1 MENIAEIKNLIT
13 GVILAGGQARRL
25 GGQDKCLIE
34 LAGKPLVQYVLDAIT
49 PQVCHVKI
57 NANRNLDDYAAYNC
71 PVISD
76 DIDNYCGPLAGMAS
90 CLGAIDT
97 PFMVTV
103 PCDSPFIPADLVKRL
118 YSQLE
123 QNDAD
128 ISVAHNGDRI
138 QPVFVLMK
146 NSLRNSIMDFLN
158 NGERKIDQWFE
169 QHKLAITDF
178 SDQPDTF
185 ININTQDELAKIE
198 AKLKETSND

>member
-1 MENIAEIKNLIT
+1 MENIADTRKIIT
-13 GVILAGGQARRL
+13 GVILAGGQARRI
-25 GGQDKCLIE
+25 GGQDKGLIK
-34 LAGKPLVQYVLDAIT
+34 LAGKPLVQYVLNAIT

-71 PVISD
+71 PVIADEIGDFS
-76 DIDNYCGPLAGMAS
+76 GPLAGMAS
-90 CLGAIDT
+90 CLRTVDT

-103 PCDSPFIPADLVKRL
+103 PCDSPFIPNDLVKRL

-146 NSLRNSIMDFLN
+146 NSLRNSIVNFLN

-185 ININTQDELAKIE
+185 ININTHDELAKIE

>member
-1 MENIAEIKNLIT
+1 
-13 GVILAGGQARRL
+13 
-25 GGQDKCLIE
+25 
-34 LAGKPLVQYVLDAIT
+34 
-49 PQVCHVKI
+49 
-57 NANRNLDDYAAYNC
+57 
-71 PVISD
+71 
-76 DIDNYCGPLAGMAS
+76 MAS

-118 YSQLE
+118 YLQLE

-146 NSLRNSIMDFLN
+146 NSLQNSIMDFLN

-198 AKLKETSND
+198 EKLRKTSND